1 MRVAAAILAFAAIL
15 GVGGSAR
22 GHEFRPCLLD
32 IRDAGGGRFESAW
45 QVPSGGPT
53 SSGEPHVSPVFP
65 AHCSV
70 TPLVPGA
77 SRALIDCGAG
87 GLAGHP
93 IAVRG
98 LGGAHPDALVRFLAR
113 DGSVVATS
121 VLRADHPK
129 AVIPA
134 AFGASTS
141 ASPSSEARGAVFKSY
156 FGAGVEHILLGLDHL
171 LFVLGLLLLVK
182 RTQAPEAR
190 SPTPAPAPTPAPTPN
205 ILKAITAFTLAH
217 SVTLGMAALHVVRVP
232 GAPVEAVI
240 ALSLVFLAREL
251 ARIEPEPRSLTQR
264 RPWLVALLF
273 GLLHG
278 FGFAGG
284 LAELGVPDSQ
294 VPIAL
299 AAFNLGVEAGQI
311 AFVAAALALL
321 ALLALVARTRR
332 AVREPPAW
340 AARAPAYLLGPIAVA
355 FFLQRV
361 LALLDLT

>member
-1 MRVAAAILAFAAIL
+1 MRRAAVILAFAAIL
-15 GVGGSAR
+15 AFAGRAR
-22 GHEFRPCLLD
+22 SHEFRPCLLD
-32 IRDAGGGRFESAW
+32 IRDSGGGRFESAW
-45 QVPSGGPT
+45 QVPSGAPG
-53 SSGEPHVSPVFP
+53 SGGDEHVAPVFP

-70 TPLVPGA
+70 KPLVPGA
-77 SRALIDCGAG
+77 SRALLDCGEG

-121 VLRADHPK
+121 VLRADDPE
-129 AVIPA
+129 ALVPA
-134 AFGASTS
+134 AFGASP
-141 ASPSSEARGAVFKSY
+141 SPPPEARGAVFWSY
-156 FGAGVEHILLGLDHL
+156 FGAGLEHILLGLDHL
-171 LFVLGLLLLVK
+171 LFVLALLLLVK
-182 RTQAPEAR
+182 RTPAREAR
-190 SPTPAPAPTPAPTPN
+190 SATPDL
-205 ILKAITAFTLAH
+205 LKAITAFTLAH

-232 GAPVEAVI
+232 TAPVEAAI

-251 ARIEPEPRSLTQR
+251 ARLEGREGLEKQTGSGSAPLSLTQR

-294 VPIAL
+294 IPIAL
-299 AAFNLGVEAGQI
+299 AAFNLGVEAGQL

-321 ALLALVARTRR
+321 ALLALLAAARR
-332 AVREPPAW
+332 AVRAPPAPY
-340 AARAPAYLLGPIAVA
+340 ARAPAYLLGPIAVA
-355 FFLQRV
+355 FFIER
-361 LALLDLT
+361 LLRFWT